1 MGKQT
6 VNLSPMFFSFVN
18 EVAFGFRW
26 QFVAIF
32 LFFIIIRT
40 WLRCQV

>member
-32 LFFIIIRT
+32 CFL
-40 WLRCQV
+40 LLLGLG